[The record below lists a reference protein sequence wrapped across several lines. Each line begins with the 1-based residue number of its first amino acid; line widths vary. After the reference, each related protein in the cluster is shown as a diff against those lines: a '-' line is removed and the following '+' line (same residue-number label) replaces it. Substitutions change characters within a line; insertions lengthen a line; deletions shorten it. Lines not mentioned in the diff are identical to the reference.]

1 MYPLLFIA
9 TVVTA
14 LITGIVIGRA
24 FKAANQWD
32 AGFQCAKDIYKRRLN
47 EAEQSAARAR
57 YSEPHGICAKCG
69 AEVYFGHPHMCGN
82 KSSP

>member
-1 MYPLLFIA
+1 MNPPLFIFI
-9 TVVTA
+9 VA
-14 LITGIVIGRA
+14 LAVYLGFIIGRA
-24 FKAANQWD
+24 TRAADQWD
-32 AGFQCAKDIYKRRLN
+32 AGFHCAKEIYKRRLN

-82 KSSP
+82 KSLP

>member
-24 FKAANQWD
+24 FKAADQWD
-32 AGFQCAKDIYKRRLN
+32 AGFQCAKDIYKRRLG
-47 EAEQSAARAR
+47 EAEIAAQRAHSNSINGSAKN
-57 YSEPHGICAKCG
+57 G
-69 AEVYFGHPHMCGN
+69 
-82 KSSP
+82 